1 MYICFS
7 RYKVQDYSTVLQ
19 TIGSIIYD
27 FHSYLMSIQSTIF
40 GSMTFILTLCH
51 IRVQYLFDP
60 HADDKE
66 CLKVKLK
73 TIMNLSCICF
83 REFYR
88 VYMCKHRIIIM
99 ASTLGTSFDRT
110 PNEELIF
117 SATVVV
123 SPKPKGN

>member
-19 TIGSIIYD
+19 TIGTIIYD

-40 GSMTFILTLCH
+40 GSMTFILALCH
-51 IRVQYLFDP
+51 IRVQYLFES

-73 TIMNLSCICF
+73 TIMNLAVSVLESFTEYTC
-83 REFYR
+83 
-88 VYMCKHRIIIM
+88 
-99 ASTLGTSFDRT
+99 ASTG
-110 PNEELIF
+110 
-117 SATVVV
+117 
-123 SPKPKGN
+123 